1 MNLDSLMQVKKV
13 KNLEASIY
21 WGNYSNILQGKLS
34 EIESKMKLI
43 DREIKS
49 NLKKCQPILTQ

>member
-1 MNLDSLMQVKKV
+1 MQVKKV